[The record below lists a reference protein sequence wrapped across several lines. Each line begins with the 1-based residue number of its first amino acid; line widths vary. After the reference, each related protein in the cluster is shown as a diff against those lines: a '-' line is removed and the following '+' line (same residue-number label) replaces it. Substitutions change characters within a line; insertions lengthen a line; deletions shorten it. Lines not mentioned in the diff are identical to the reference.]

1 MLILCINV
9 TRKKRET
16 EKEKIGTN
24 VMPHY
29 FMANIRINDA
39 KEYQKYLDNADEI
52 FSKFNGKYLAVDQH
66 PQVVEGK
73 WNYTRVVLI
82 KFTSK
87 SDFEEWY
94 NSIEYQQILRHRL
107 NGAICDSI
115 LIKENIEN

>member
-1 MLILCINV
+1 MLILCINF
-9 TRKKRET
+9 TRQRRES

-24 VMPHY
+24 VVSYY

-39 KEYQKYLDNADEI
+39 KEYQKYLNKVDEI

-73 WNYTRVVLI
+73 WNYTRAVLI
-82 KFTSK
+82 KFASK
-87 SDFEEWY
+87 PDFEEWY
-94 NSIEYQQILRHRL
+94 NSIEYQQILGYRL

-115 LIKENIEN
+115 LIKENEEN